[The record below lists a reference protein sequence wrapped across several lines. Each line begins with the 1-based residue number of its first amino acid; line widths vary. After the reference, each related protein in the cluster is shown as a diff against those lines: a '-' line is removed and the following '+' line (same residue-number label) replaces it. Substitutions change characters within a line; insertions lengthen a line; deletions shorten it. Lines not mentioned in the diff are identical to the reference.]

1 MAPIEPLSWGWKF
14 MINLL
19 SEPYSFQASPY
30 LKLSNISLTDVI
42 FLPFLTE
49 FRGSFDVPG
58 QAAAAKLITPAI
70 FVEFRWEIPTP
81 LDPTSL
87 RQLSCDGTMFVFS
100 RIIPKKTA
108 VISVTRI
115 DKDIHKVET
124 DISRNRDS
132 EAKKTTTT
140 EGMNYSTTSAS
151 HLGHVFTERL
161 ERGEMVWPLPHSLMC
176 LWEGCL

>member
-1 MAPIEPLSWGWKF
+1 MEYLLIVNHGLIYSKKEFFGVAAIEPLSWGWKF

-70 FVEFRWEIPTP
+70 FAEFR
-81 LDPTSL
+81 
-87 RQLSCDGTMFVFS
+87 
-100 RIIPKKTA
+100 
-108 VISVTRI
+108 
-115 DKDIHKVET
+115 
-124 DISRNRDS
+124 
-132 EAKKTTTT
+132 
-140 EGMNYSTTSAS
+140 
-151 HLGHVFTERL
+151 
-161 ERGEMVWPLPHSLMC
+161 
-176 LWEGCL
+176 